1 HATMYQRFRLTP
13 RNARAAIIF
22 GGIIPYA
29 AYQLCL
35 FTDDR
40 WALRA
45 KGRNESLLRVP
56 PPAPAGEEED

>member
-1 HATMYQRFRLTP
+1 VLPPADGAVILQHATMYQRFRLTP

-35 FTDDR
+35 FTDVSHSR
-40 WALRA
+40 
-45 KGRNESLLRVP
+45 
-56 PPAPAGEEED
+56 